1 MLDSGM
7 YNTYVMKLIKP
18 SFEILEQKSGLQGIY
33 DQIAL
38 CASTCYKSN
47 PKTGNDAKAFVD
59 KLKENNH
66 TAMLEFGTVYLNMPI
81 TTHYSGDIGYYRN
94 PYSIISESNG
104 YPFKDKFGDSVDCYC
119 ITTNLRAMLEHVPS
133 IAGDLREFITE
144 PTDFHEKRICV
155 KFITSI
161 GVARELT
168 RHRKFSFAQ
177 ESTRYVNYSKDK
189 FGSELTFVIPYWLN
203 IPEGSAYWHDG
214 ICYRVGATDDNYF
227 GISVNYHNFDNW
239 ETCSTFLKPLE
250 NAESSYMK
258 LIRTGVKAQEAR
270 EVLPLC
276 TKTEIYMCGFVKDWE
291 HFFKLRALD
300 KTGPA
305 HPDMK
310 AISVPL
316 YEEFI
321 KRGYINELD

>member
-1 MLDSGM
+1 
-7 YNTYVMKLIKP
+7 MKFIKP
-18 SFEILEQKSGLQGIY
+18 SFEIFEQGPGMSGVY
-33 DQIAL
+33 EQIAL
-38 CASTCYKSN
+38 CASTCYKSE
-47 PKTGNDAKAFVD
+47 PKTGDEAMAFVE
-59 KLKENNH
+59 KLGKNNH
-66 TAMLEFGTVYLNMPI
+66 TAMLEFGTIYLNIPI
-81 TTHYSGDIGYYRN
+81 TTHYSADIGYYDN
-94 PYSIISESNG
+94 PYTIISQSNG
-104 YPFKDKFGDSVDCYC
+104 FLFKDKFGGNVDCYC
-119 ITTNLRAMLEHVPS
+119 ITTNLRAMIEHTPNVN
-133 IAGDLREFITE
+133 IDLKELLVE

-189 FGSELTFVIPYWLN
+189 VGRELTFIIPYWLN
-203 IPEGSAYWHDG
+203 IPEGPAYWHDG
-214 ICYRVGATDDNYF
+214 ICYRVGATDDNCF
-227 GISVNYHNFDNW
+227 GTSVSPHNFSNW
-239 ETCSTFLKPLE
+239 ETYDAFLRPLDY
-250 NAESSYMK
+250 AESSYMK
-258 LIRTGVKAQEAR
+258 LIRAGVKAQEAR

-276 TKTEIYMCGFVKDWE
+276 TKTEICMCGFVKDWE

-310 AISVPL
+310 AIAVPL
-316 YEEFI
+316 YKEFI